1 MENNYASLVYGSA
14 IDSHAYTTGALPFL
28 FRHIF
33 QRLGVSNK
41 NICILGVVLGICGSV
56 IIADWQSVRGDPCDQ
71 YSYERLKTV
80 AANLTS
86 SDSCGGIGSETFP
99 GVLQYVTIQP
109 CTQIVEYPF
118 CIN

>member
-1 MENNYASLVYGSA
+1 M
-14 IDSHAYTTGALPFL
+14 
-28 FRHIF
+28 
-33 QRLGVSNK
+33 SNK
-41 NICILGVVLGICGSV
+41 SICILGVVLGICGSV

-86 SDSCGGIGSETFP
+86 SYSCGGIGSETFP
-99 GVLQYVTIQP
+99 GELQYVTIQP
-109 CTQIVEYPF
+109 CTQIVKYPF